1 MTKLA
6 VVTFNEVP
14 DSPLTFKYDVL
25 GELSLRNHRQYC
37 EAHGYTFIS
46 ESPIDRSRPVCWS
59 KLSAVYEA
67 LQTHEW
73 VLWAD
78 SDTLI
83 FDMAARLE
91 DFCDSRYDLVVQEQE
106 HWWKLIGLE
115 KGTER
120 FPINSGVFLIKSS
133 PWSLKFLAASYAETR
148 FVTNGTCLGRCR
160 RPGGNECRH
169 SRKPGLPPTDQVRS
183 RAADLAETVP
193 RGRLY
198 GALLRKS
205 RTAPDTARGFRGS
218 ARPVESVTRSWIATE
233 RHGQVSLVLYS
244 KQKRVDISCARRPA
258 QLSLHARRDSTIGQV
273 VVRSDRPGESRFSTL
288 SRDCKG
294 AVRPRTTTTSHL
306 GWTFLIE
313 RTAAPRAGRLAGL
326 KSRVK
331 TSKGAQ

>member
-1 MTKLA
+1 MPARLA

-25 GELSLRNHRQYC
+25 GTLSLRNHRQYC

-46 ESPIDRSRPVCWS
+46 ESAIDRSRPVCWS

-133 PWSLKFLAASYAETR
+133 KWSLKFLAASYAETR
-148 FVTNGTCLGRCR
+148 FVTNGPVWDGVGDQEAMNAVIRANPDYR
-160 RPGGNECRH
+160 QRI
-169 SRKPGLPPTDQVRS
+169 KYVPGLQTSPKLFRGDALMVHFYGNHGRHRIPLEDS
-183 RAADLAETVP
+183 EAALDRWKASLDHGSLPNDLARFHWCCIQNKNASTSPV
-193 RGRLY
+193 RGDLHNYLY
-198 GALLRKS
+198 
-205 RTAPDTARGFRGS
+205 TPEEIAPFHY
-218 ARPVESVTRSWIATE
+218 E
-233 RHGQVSLVLYS
+233 R
-244 KQKRVDISCARRPA
+244 
-258 QLSLHARRDSTIGQV
+258 
-273 VVRSDRPGESRFSTL
+273 
-288 SRDCKG
+288 
-294 AVRPRTTTTSHL
+294 
-306 GWTFLIE
+306 
-313 RTAAPRAGRLAGL
+313 
-326 KSRVK
+326 
-331 TSKGAQ
+331 